1 MSPAH
6 VEAEKSIKN
15 AVASRTRPAAVPF
28 EKKYSCHAAKYGIPT
43 TLMGGFARCQFA
55 SQEGRTCLMR
65 GCNACLKGHA
75 KDYTTVDKV
84 VVAVAVGLSVVINPS
99 AKTRATPFH
108 FVAGIA

>member
-1 MSPAH
+1 MLWQVEQDRRPYRLKKNTLAMLQNMAYLQPSWEVSPD
-6 VEAEKSIKN
+6 VSLPPI
-15 AVASRTRPAAVPF
+15 
-28 EKKYSCHAAKYGIPT
+28 
-43 TLMGGFARCQFA
+43 
-55 SQEGRTCLMR
+55 EGRTCLMR